1 MIPHKA
7 KNLTK
12 DIAEELNISKTLV
25 DDLIEFYY
33 KDVRE
38 NLSELNHPRINIEG
52 LGQFVIRAN
61 GVNKAI
67 PKYEKAL
74 NTHDTSTFTAYYN
87 KKIIEDRLEL
97 LKKMQSMLELEEQKK
112 KEFKSK
118 KYEKYFKTNLAEPE
132 TDNRGDN

>member
-1 MIPHKA
+1 MIPYKA
-7 KNLTK
+7 KILTN
-12 DIAEELNISKTLV
+12 DVAEELNVSKTLV

-33 KDVRE
+33 KDVRQ

-61 GVNKAI
+61 GVNSAI

-87 KKIIEDRLEL
+87 KKLIEDRLEL
-97 LKKMQSMLELEEQKK
+97 LRKMQSMLELEEQKK

-118 KYEKYFKTNLAEPE
+118 KYEKYFKTNLAEQK
-132 TDNRGDN
+132 GDN

>member
-1 MIPHKA
+1 MIPYKA
-7 KNLTK
+7 KILTN
-12 DIAEELNISKTLV
+12 DVAEELNVSKTLV

-97 LKKMQSMLELEEQKK
+97 LRKMQSIVELEEQKK

-118 KYEKYFKTNLAEPE
+118 KYEKYFKTDLAEQK
-132 TDNRGDN
+132 GDN

>member
-7 KNLTK
+7 KNLIK
-12 DIAEELNISKTLV
+12 DISEELNISKTLA

-61 GVNKAI
+61 GVNNAI

-74 NTHDTSTFTAYYN
+74 NTHDTSTFTAYHN

-97 LKKMQSMLELEEQKK
+97 LRKMQNMLELEEQKK

-118 KYEKYFKTNLAEPE
+118 KYEKYFKTNLGEQK
-132 TDNRGDN
+132 GDH

>member
-52 LGQFVIRAN
+52 LGQFVIRAH
-61 GVNKAI
+61 GVHKAI

-87 KKIIEDRLEL
+87 KKIIEDRLVL
-97 LKKMQSMLELEEQKK
+97 LRKMQDMLDQEEQKK

-118 KYEKYFKTNLAEPE
+118 KYEEYIKANLAKQK
-132 TDNRGDN
+132 GDN

>member
-38 NLSELNHPRINIEG
+38 NLSELNYPRINIEG

-61 GVNKAI
+61 GVHKAI

-87 KKIIEDRLEL
+87 KKIIEDRLVL
-97 LKKMQSMLELEEQKK
+97 LRKMQDMLDQEEQKK

-118 KYEKYFKTNLAEPE
+118 KYEEYIKANLAKQK
-132 TDNRGDN
+132 GDN